1 MLRLIRVNLA
11 QQYRGLAIGKIFSQ
25 PEGAADRVSGL
36 QDLLQPIAVRQHSPQ
51 SDRAGIGHKWPTNIR
66 SKINDDPTTDISI

>member
-1 MLRLIRVNLA
+1 MLRLIRFNLA
-11 QQYRGLAIGKIFSQ
+11 KQYRSLAVGKILGQ
-25 PEGAADRVSGL
+25 PEGSADRISGL
-36 QDLLQPIAVRQHSPQ
+36 QDLVQPIAALQHSPH